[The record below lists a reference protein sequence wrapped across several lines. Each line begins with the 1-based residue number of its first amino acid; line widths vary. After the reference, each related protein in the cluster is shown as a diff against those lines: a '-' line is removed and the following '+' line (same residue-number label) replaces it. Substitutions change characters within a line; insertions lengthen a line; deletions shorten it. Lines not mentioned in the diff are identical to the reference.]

1 VTPLALMPAAL
12 EATASETIAP
22 KVRSLIPVRMMS
34 SNASIE
40 RTHTGMALRPRS
52 AQAHVAP
59 GGLHAMPVRPA
70 HVER

>member
-1 VTPLALMPAAL
+1 MPARLGLDRPQA
-12 EATASETIAP
+12 
-22 KVRSLIPVRMMS
+22 VS

-52 AQAHVAP
+52 AQAHVAQ